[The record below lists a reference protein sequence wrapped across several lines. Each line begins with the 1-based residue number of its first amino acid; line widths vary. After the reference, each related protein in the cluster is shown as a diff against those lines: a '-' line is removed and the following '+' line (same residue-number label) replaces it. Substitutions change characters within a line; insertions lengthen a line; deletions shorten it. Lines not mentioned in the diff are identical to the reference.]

1 MTNAEEETKKKE
13 ILDFWNNLIKYNIQ
27 RYTHVNIIYN
37 GDSPILVQPV
47 GDVRLGLPHSYR
59 EYEAFSMNINRIM
72 RLYQELF
79 REPLVDDRISIKAL
93 STHYKSDIIPLKD
106 LIISE
111 TIIIFLV
118 SAIEVYLED
127 TFRKVA
133 KNLKLKDLDNKYLPK
148 FIRDF
153 HIEGK
158 LRKIKKKISTQDL
171 SAVLEVEMDFQNKD
185 IIKNAYKL
193 IKIEIPK
200 LVGSLWQEIL
210 DKKRS
215 DSLIARRHTIIHA
228 LSRTIEKFR
237 ISKEEIRDFID
248 KTCKFIFKIEN
259 KKKLLYS
266 TILPEVYF

>member
-1 MTNAEEETKKKE
+1 MTNTEEQTKKTE
-13 ILDFWNNLIKYNIQ
+13 ILDFWNDLIKYNIQ

-37 GDSPILVQPV
+37 RDSLILVQPV
-47 GDVRLGLPHSYR
+47 GAVRLGLPHSYR

-93 STHYKSDIIPLKD
+93 STPYKSEIIPLKD

-111 TIIIFLV
+111 TIIILLI

-133 KNLKLKDLDNKYLPK
+133 KYLKLKDLNNKYLPK

-158 LRKIKKKISTQDL
+158 LRKIKKKIFNQNLSTI
-171 SAVLEVEMDFQNKD
+171 LEVEMDFQNKD

-228 LSRTIEKFR
+228 LSRTIDKFR
-237 ISKEEIRDFID
+237 ISKEEIREYID

-259 KKKLLYS
+259 KKKELYS
-266 TILPEVYF
+266 TIPPKVYF